1 MGMSYDAHRIA
12 VQQHVQSNWTT
23 TPILYDG
30 AVPAEHT
37 DEFIRINI
45 FDSSSQQS
53 SIGGAVAR
61 YRHVGVVVIEIYV
74 RISEQM
80 GSGNATRYGDT
91 LAALFR
97 GETVGD
103 ALFRSPTVRQVGRDE
118 GWYRVNVE
126 IPFQRDE
133 CF

>member
-1 MGMSYDAHRIA
+1 MTYDANRIA
-12 VQQHVQSNWTT
+12 IQNHVISNWTT
-23 TPILYDG
+23 TPIIHDS
-30 AVPAEHT
+30 AEAATHQ
-37 DEFIRINI
+37 DEWVRLRFADLRS
-45 FDSSSQQS
+45 DQA
-53 SIGGAVAR
+53 SIGGAAVK
-61 YRHVGVVVIEIYV
+61 YRHFGILIIEIYV
-74 RISEQM
+74 TEQS
-80 GSGNATRYGDT
+80 GSGKATRYGDT

-103 ALFRSPTVRQVGRDE
+103 ALFRAPVVRQIGRDE

>member
-1 MGMSYDAHRIA
+1 MTFDANRISIEN
-12 VQQHVQSNWTT
+12 HIGSNWTT
-23 TPILYDG
+23 TPVLYTGEPPQHANEWIRVRITDLRSDQASMG
-30 AVPAEHT
+30 SSAVK
-37 DEFIRINI
+37 
-45 FDSSSQQS
+45 
-53 SIGGAVAR
+53 
-61 YRHVGVVVIEIYV
+61 YRHFGILIIEIYV
-74 RISEQM
+74 TEQT
-80 GSGNATRYGDT
+80 GSGVATRYGDT

-103 ALFRSPTVRQVGRDE
+103 ALFRAPVVRQIGRDE